1 MRNVSSGF
9 VGRPVQARRL
19 SLMQFRSS
27 IARYRSDHSEVGS
40 DRDAD
45 LDGFAH
51 LWEGYLAH
59 GRRQLAGAGN
69 GRVIVASELGGGFG
83 VADLVV
89 GRCLV
94 EVKTVFDPA
103 AAMEDWL
110 NQVLA
115 YALLDWSDALGVDTI
130 AVYFGWQALLVAETL
145 ARVLAA
151 ATPGPTPS
159 LEELRAD
166 FCSAMQA
173 DIDEAFAIR
182 MRQRYPPFVTPAPQA
197 LPLHSMPAFSP
208 TFPQSR

>member
-94 EVKTVFDPA
+94 EVKTVFDPTVS
-103 AAMEDWL
+103 MGYWL

-115 YALLDWSDALGVDTI
+115 YALLDWSDAASVDTVAI
-130 AVYFGWQALLVAETL
+130 YLGWQALLLSESLTA
-145 ARVLAA
+145 VLSA
-151 ATPGPTPS
+151 ATAGRALS
-159 LEELRAD
+159 LEDLRAD
-166 FCSAMQA
+166 FR
-173 DIDEAFAIR
+173 IE
-182 MRQRYPPFVTPAPQA
+182 MREDVTAA
-197 LPLHSMPAFSP
+197 ATALLPLGRFVQLNPVRSC
-208 TFPQSR
+208 SRRPGLLRCLVRPV